1 MLYSVKTKTPLEAL
15 NISDMLKILELN
27 YEY

>member
-1 MLYSVKTKTPLEAL
+1 MLYSVKMKTPLEAL